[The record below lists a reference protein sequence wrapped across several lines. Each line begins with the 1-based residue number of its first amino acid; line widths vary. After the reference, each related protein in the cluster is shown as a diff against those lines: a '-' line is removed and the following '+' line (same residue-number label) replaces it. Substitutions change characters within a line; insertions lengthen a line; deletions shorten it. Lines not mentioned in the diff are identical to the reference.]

1 MKEKLHRI
9 WRGIFGEVR
18 GINLFL
24 LNSLINEE
32 EEGGGGGNTY
42 PTPGLPCQCHSLITT
57 DTFLKKQMK
66 GFLF

>member
-32 EEGGGGGNTY
+32 EEEEET
-42 PTPGLPCQCHSLITT
+42 PTPLLVSLANVT
-57 DTFLKKQMK
+57 L
-66 GFLF
+66 

>member
-9 WRGIFGEVR
+9 WRGIFGEVK

-32 EEGGGGGNTY
+32 EEEEEET
-42 PTPGLPCQCHSLITT
+42 PTPLLVSLANVT
-57 DTFLKKQMK
+57 L
-66 GFLF
+66 